1 MKSNLLC
8 VDQLRDFGI
17 IVNDVPLQ
25 RLKRE
30 DRNQY
35 SHSIVDEN
43 SGLHIPMDF
52 LKPISFFACRKPAL
66 SELDEY
72 VSVEMTSSVP
82 WEPYDPESSR
92 IEQNL
97 RREYQGDIATQR
109 IYSVER
115 SDPNYRSICPLTLPI
130 ALGDRVEAT
139 INGVKTDGKSY
150 LVKPEQLARR
160 WRISL
165 ECARRTLKKTTQRA
179 LRDWT
184 KVEGSRRFRPTQFQ
198 LEYPRLRADIWA
210 DVKQGPCVSAEGNKY
225 IAVYAAACQWARGYA
240 LKKESEVSN
249 SLKELFR
256 DIGFP
261 RVLRPDDAQSLTA
274 GEFRR
279 VANKAQV
286 PIHPSEPYNPDQ
298 NLAEDCIC
306 EATKMYVRF
315 MTRRGIPKAFWD
327 RVFIYCLE
335 LRSHMVLGHSR
346 QGDDCGA
353 GWISGN
359 TKDISHLAD
368 FGIYDWCWALS
379 PTHSSQ
385 ENKQLCRW
393 LGPSFKIGGSLCFA
407 CATSCGKVLQRSS
420 VIPLSREE
428 RDSTDIKDLKK
439 RFTEDLHNCL
449 KNSDPIKIDDL
460 QDPSGAYKADEKYI
474 RPLHTNANTPH
485 FERYEDDEML
495 QHEELFEEAPS
506 EEDDQVEFDKYV
518 GVKIRKNENGIDKFG
533 VVRGRKRRA
542 DGSMVGSYHEKPVLD
557 TSIYEIEWHD
567 GETESY
573 RANEVIE
580 AMMMNVDDDGNSI
593 LHVKQF
599 IDHRTDG
606 TRVHA
611 DDGFVMV
618 KNKKVPRRTTKG
630 WYLCA
635 QILGDETEWIDLKT
649 AKEAYPIQVAE
660 YAVANKL
667 VSEPAFS
674 WWVPYTLK
682 KRDRILKAVK
692 RRALTRKTEKFGLE
706 LPGTGPKDV
715 RRAYEID
722 ANTGSNQWGNAIE
735 KEVKTVLPAL
745 RILGPNEPVPPGYTC
760 IDLMTVF
767 DVKMDLTRKARIC
780 A

>member
-35 SHSIVDEN
+35 SHSIIDEN

-82 WEPYDPESSR
+82 WEPYDPESVLCGTGLKSKA
-92 IEQNL
+92 QDDFAPLNSNL
-97 RREYQGDIATQR
+97 NI
-109 IYSVER
+109 
-115 SDPNYRSICPLTLPI
+115 L
-130 ALGDRVEAT
+130 
-139 INGVKTDGKSY
+139 
-150 LVKPEQLARR
+150 
-160 WRISL
+160 
-165 ECARRTLKKTTQRA
+165 
-179 LRDWT
+179 
-184 KVEGSRRFRPTQFQ
+184 
-198 LEYPRLRADIWA
+198 
-210 DVKQGPCVSAEGNKY
+210 GNKY
-225 IAVYAAACQWARGYA
+225 VAVYAAACQWARGYA

-298 NLAEDCIC
+298 NLAEDCIR

-393 LGPSFKIGGSLCFA
+393 LGPSFNIGGSLCFA
-407 CATSCGKVLQRSS
+407 CATSRGKVLQRSS

-439 RFTEDLHNCL
+439 CFTEDLHNCL

-460 QDPSGAYKADEKYI
+460 QDPSGAYESDEKYI

-557 TSIYEIEWHD
+557 TSIYEIKWHD

-580 AMMMNVDDDGNSI
+580 AMMMNVDDDSNSI
-593 LHVKQF
+593 LH
-599 IDHRTDG
+599 
-606 TRVHA
+606 
-611 DDGFVMV
+611 
-618 KNKKVPRRTTKG
+618 NKKVPRRTTKG

-635 QILGDETEWIDLKT
+635 QIHGDETERIDLKT

-682 KRDRILKAVK
+682 KFDRILKAVK

-706 LPGTGPKDV
+706 LPGTGPKGV

-722 ANTGSNQWGNAIE
+722 ANTGSNHCGNAIE

-767 DVKMDLTRKARIC
+767 DVMMDLTQKARIC
-780 A
+780 AQGDQTDPTLSMRLKSTQWIWRMGSNSV